1 MAFLSQYVYLY
12 FILANNSLLC
22 SCLLT
27 YWLCWHLAVEIC
39 NAKLPQC
46 SNWLDL
52 LPFLSPYQES
62 IMKHFLVSIKNSMAS
77 PTTATQ
83 PGLAVPA
90 NFFGILRCM
99 PDKSLQPSITFFIHF
114 SSKSHLGSHKH
125 SMGKSIKRGRQ
136 KKQVNASLEYP
147 ALWIFLCAEIF
158 CFSINTT

>member
-52 LPFLSPYQES
+52 LPFLSQYFFIIFWLGCRLNCS
-62 IMKHFLVSIKNSMAS
+62 
-77 PTTATQ
+77 TT
-83 PGLAVPA
+83 
-90 NFFGILRCM
+90 
-99 PDKSLQPSITFFIHF
+99 SLQIMDPMLWMWIVCTKKRVIVDVDSSPSSPILQKLLKLTYVTNFI
-114 SSKSHLGSHKH
+114 SIYSAETVKRLNLLRYNAVDIGS
-125 SMGKSIKRGRQ
+125 
-136 KKQVNASLEYP
+136 QVGELHQPN
-147 ALWIFLCAEIF
+147 CK
-158 CFSINTT
+158 